1 RSSTNAI
8 KLVLSVMAFGVT
20 ILVLVLVLYPPHS
33 EQIREKIFVVNSCY
47 VPMGQPLE
55 RHKVAAV
62 T

>member
-1 RSSTNAI
+1 
-8 KLVLSVMAFGVT
+8 MAFGVT